1 MKTIPLTRGMV
12 ALVADSDFEFL
23 NQWKWR
29 ANSGHRRYFYAMRS
43 VRVNGKKR
51 GVLMHRLIAGAV
63 IGQEV
68 DHKDHCTLNN
78 QRYNLRL
85 CTKNQN
91 NGNQVLRKDSIS
103 GFKGVFLHKRGKW
116 VAQIRRNGNAKHLG
130 LFETPQLA
138 AARYDQAAIETF
150 GEFALTN
157 KALGLLN

>member
-1 MKTIPLTRGMV
+1 MV
-12 ALVADSDFEFL
+12 ALVNDSDFEFL
-23 NQWKWR
+23 SQWKWQ
-29 ANSGHRRYFYAMRS
+29 ACCGHGYFYAIRS

-63 IGQEV
+63 AGQEV
-68 DHKDHCTLNN
+68 DHQDHCTLNN

-85 CTKNQN
+85 CTKTQN
-91 NGNQVLRKDSIS
+91 LGNQLLRKKSIS
-103 GFKGVFLHKRGKW
+103 GFKGVYRHTNGKW
-116 VAQIRRNGNAKHLG
+116 AAKIRVNGKGKYLG
-130 LFETPQLA
+130 LFEIPALA